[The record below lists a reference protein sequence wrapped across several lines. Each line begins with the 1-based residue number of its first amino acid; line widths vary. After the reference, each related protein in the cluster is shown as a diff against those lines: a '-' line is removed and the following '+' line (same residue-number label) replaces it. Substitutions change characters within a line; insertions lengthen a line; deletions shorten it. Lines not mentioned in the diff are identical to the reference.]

1 MANIEIR
8 QETPTAFYIKVH
20 DTDNVAII
28 VNDNGL
34 KAGTRFPDGL
44 ELIEHIPQ
52 GHKVALLD
60 IPANGEIIRYGEVI
74 GYAVR
79 AIPRG
84 SWIDESMGVLPEAPP
99 LHTLPLAT
107 KVPAT
112 LPPLEGYT
120 LEGYRNADGSVGTK
134 NLLGITSS
142 VHCVAGVVDYV
153 VKIIER
159 DLLPNCPNVDG
170 VVGLNHLYG
179 CGVAINAPAAVVP
192 IRTIHNISLN
202 PNFGGEV
209 MVIGL
214 GCEKLQPERLLVGT
228 DDVQAIPVESASI
241 VSLQDEKH
249 VGFQSMVEDI
259 LQVAERHLQ
268 KLNQRQRET
277 CPASELVVGMQCGG
291 SDAFSGVTANPA
303 VGYASDLLVRCG
315 ATVMF
320 SEVTEVRDA
329 IHLLT
334 PRAVN
339 EEVGKRLLEEMEW
352 YDNYLNMG
360 KTDRSANPSPGNKKG
375 GLANVVEKALG
386 SIAKS
391 GKSAI
396 VEVLSPGQRPTK
408 RGLIYAA
415 TPASDF
421 VCGTQQVASG
431 ITVQVFTTGRGT
443 PYGLMAVPVIKMA
456 TRTELANRWF
466 DLMDINAGTIATGE
480 ETIEEVG
487 WKLFHFILDVASG
500 KKKTFSDQWGLH
512 NQLAVFNP
520 APVT

>member
-84 SWIDESMGVLPEAPP
+84 SWIDESMVVLPEAPP

-107 KVPAT
+107 KVPEP

-120 LEGYRNADGSVGTK
+120 FEGYRNADGSVGTK
-134 NLLGITSS
+134 NLLGITTS

-159 DLLPNCPNVDG
+159 DLLPKYPNVDG

-259 LQVAERHLQ
+259 LQVAECHLQ

-339 EEVGKRLLEEMEW
+339 EEVGKRLLEEMEGS
-352 YDNYLNMG
+352 LSTREQAVMLMCL
-360 KTDRSANPSPGNKKG
+360 SAKLDG
-375 GLANVVEKALG
+375 V
-386 SIAKS
+386 
-391 GKSAI
+391 
-396 VEVLSPGQRPTK
+396 
-408 RGLIYAA
+408 AA
-415 TPASDF
+415 A
-421 VCGTQQVASG
+421 V
-431 ITVQVFTTGRGT
+431 TG
-443 PYGLMAVPVIKMA
+443 A
-456 TRTELANRWF
+456 
-466 DLMDINAGTIATGE
+466 
-480 ETIEEVG
+480 
-487 WKLFHFILDVASG
+487 
-500 KKKTFSDQWGLH
+500 
-512 NQLAVFNP
+512 P
-520 APVT
+520 APTHREAVGDAGGSAVRAGAEQLRERLRARRESLPHGT